1 MKKFCKQ
8 KEVCYF
14 SDSGGLTLK
23 KMLRMARFTVFC
35 FFLGLIQVMA
45 IDTYSQQTRLSVNY
59 QNESLENVLRAIEKE
74 SEFFF
79 LYNRDLIDV
88 DHNVTISADNQ
99 LIKGI
104 LDELFSGT
112 DIRYAI
118 FDRQIVLSNKE
129 AISEMTAQQQ
139 KSVTGKVTNTSGEP
153 LPGVTVVVKG
163 TTTGIVSSVDGTF
176 TISNIPPDAS
186 LVFSFVGMKLQEI
199 AIGNKTV
206 INVVMEE
213 ETVGIGEVVAIGYG
227 TVKKSSVTAAVAKL
241 TNEGLNQIAVGRADL
256 TLIGQ
261 LPGISVRQAST
272 RPGDAPVIR
281 IRGVSSI
288 TGVNDP
294 LYVVDGVPINGDLN
308 SVNAGDIESIEVLKD
323 ASSAA
328 IYGSRAAA
336 GVVMITTKRGTGQKP
351 SFNIGSYFGVRT
363 PTYLVK
369 DYHNARDAFDYAV
382 KFTNY
387 NYINSGGNP
396 SVPVY
401 QRPAA
406 YRPDSLYLKLGDTDW
421 QKELLRNALMQNHEI
436 SSSGG
441 TDRIKYYISA
451 NYMDEQSTFIVGEY
465 KRYSARANVDVKISN
480 KFDLGITFNP
490 TYSVQKRQAAGNMG
504 DLTKYPPYIPVYLP
518 NNGIAKD
525 GSRYAGTLDFFT
537 NPYIK
542 GKNPVANVLG
552 THDTYYRFMGF
563 GNIFLNYE
571 IIKNLKFKTS
581 LAFDY
586 QTVRNPY
593 FMTMYA
599 QKDSKTDANIEYSE
613 NLNSLNENILSYNT
627 SVNQHSFNVIAGNTF
642 QRNKN
647 FYMNMSVTLGSIPND
662 KIETLNAGVVN
673 NGKTFMTEWGLIS
686 YFGRINYAYADKY
699 LFSVSYRRDGS
710 SRFGKD
716 RRWGAFPSASVG
728 WRVTQ
733 EKFMQNQKF
742 ISNLKLRLSYGLT
755 GRTPSGFYD
764 AIPSIQNFNYTLG
777 TGSGV
782 KVVGATQGTFGNTEL
797 GWEKTKEL
805 DFGIDL
811 GILEGRIT
819 LETDLYKRLTTDLL
833 LANPIPGINGFTT
846 TTTNLGKVSNKGI
859 EFSLNTRNLI
869 GAFKWETRLNYSKNI
884 NRVEELGDMT
894 QLPLVTSSKGM
905 WFLTQVGKPIG
916 LFYGYKQTGVWQSTA
931 EIAANPSFPG
941 VKPGSIRVAD
951 MNDDKIINQL
961 DRTIL
966 GSNMPDFEFGIT
978 NNLSY
983 KNFDLSVLVN
993 GVIGFD
999 VWNMELSYYRENRH
1013 YVTDYQWFSAE
1024 DPGNGWCPTTR
1035 DGIDPADTDF
1045 YIEDGSYWSIRNMTL
1060 GYTIDKNRVKGNL
1073 FKSARIYVA
1082 VQNLYM
1088 HISKDFHAYNP
1099 EGLTESQSDATRPG
1113 INFGSEPLN
1122 RTYTLGINLGF

>member
-421 QKELLRNALMQNHEI
+421 QKELLRNALMQNH
-436 SSSGG
+436 
-441 TDRIKYYISA
+441 
-451 NYMDEQSTFIVGEY
+451 
-465 KRYSARANVDVKISN
+465 
-480 KFDLGITFNP
+480 
-490 TYSVQKRQAAGNMG
+490 
-504 DLTKYPPYIPVYLP
+504 
-518 NNGIAKD
+518 
-525 GSRYAGTLDFFT
+525 
-537 NPYIK
+537 
-542 GKNPVANVLG
+542 
-552 THDTYYRFMGF
+552 
-563 GNIFLNYE
+563 
-571 IIKNLKFKTS
+571 
-581 LAFDY
+581 
-586 QTVRNPY
+586 
-593 FMTMYA
+593 
-599 QKDSKTDANIEYSE
+599 
-613 NLNSLNENILSYNT
+613 
-627 SVNQHSFNVIAGNTF
+627 
-642 QRNKN
+642 
-647 FYMNMSVTLGSIPND
+647 D
-662 KIETLNAGVVN
+662 KI
-673 NGKTFMTEWGLIS
+673 
-686 YFGRINYAYADKY
+686 
-699 LFSVSYRRDGS
+699 
-710 SRFGKD
+710 
-716 RRWGAFPSASVG
+716 
-728 WRVTQ
+728 
-733 EKFMQNQKF
+733 
-742 ISNLKLRLSYGLT
+742 
-755 GRTPSGFYD
+755 
-764 AIPSIQNFNYTLG
+764 
-777 TGSGV
+777 
-782 KVVGATQGTFGNTEL
+782 
-797 GWEKTKEL
+797 
-805 DFGIDL
+805 
-811 GILEGRIT
+811 
-819 LETDLYKRLTTDLL
+819 LY
-833 LANPIPGINGFTT
+833 I
-846 TTTNLGKVSNKGI
+846 
-859 EFSLNTRNLI
+859 
-869 GAFKWETRLNYSKNI
+869 
-884 NRVEELGDMT
+884 
-894 QLPLVTSSKGM
+894 
-905 WFLTQVGKPIG
+905 
-916 LFYGYKQTGVWQSTA
+916 
-931 EIAANPSFPG
+931 
-941 VKPGSIRVAD
+941 
-951 MNDDKIINQL
+951 
-961 DRTIL
+961 
-966 GSNMPDFEFGIT
+966 
-978 NNLSY
+978 
-983 KNFDLSVLVN
+983 
-993 GVIGFD
+993 
-999 VWNMELSYYRENRH
+999 
-1013 YVTDYQWFSAE
+1013 
-1024 DPGNGWCPTTR
+1024 C
-1035 DGIDPADTDF
+1035 
-1045 YIEDGSYWSIRNMTL
+1045 
-1060 GYTIDKNRVKGNL
+1060 
-1073 FKSARIYVA
+1073 
-1082 VQNLYM
+1082 
-1088 HISKDFHAYNP
+1088 
-1099 EGLTESQSDATRPG
+1099 
-1113 INFGSEPLN
+1113 
-1122 RTYTLGINLGF
+1122 